1 MITGMKLE
9 QVYDGQFFPCY
20 YYEPHAATVAVTSKS
35 EPENT
40 DNITWLYLPMAQEE
54 IDRALQRAEIT
65 DFVSVRLRLVDT
77 QLPNEVAVLLD
88 IDDSKVAILIRHDI
102 VVMDVDTLQFFRGY
116 YHSCLY
122 MLISKH
128 IMDYMQLMTSRIFEY
143 EELCEILTWDVDDS
157 IKLGLLKFTAAP
169 VSITGKTLSQTV
181 RVYILRNNLNQ
192 SDMENLYRS
201 YDDEPQPIK
210 EIIFN
215 NAVDNITRI
224 TSAPQSVSAEL
235 LYDIIVSDAIANLYK
250 VDLIIA
256 DISCAD
262 RTEIS
267 KYLFALH
274 LDEFV
279 KIFDS
284 RSRPKFENTSDN
296 VAILN
301 AFKARGWIYDY
312 ILDEAGYFK
321 IRRHAPRLVS
331 KTN

>member
-1 MITGMKLE
+1 MSSLGIEKAS
-9 QVYDGQFFPCY
+9 F
-20 YYEPHAATVAVTSKS
+20 
-35 EPENT
+35 
-40 DNITWLYLPMAQEE
+40 NI
-54 IDRALQRAEIT
+54 
-65 DFVSVRLRLVDT
+65 V
-77 QLPNEVAVLLD
+77 N

-143 EELCEILTWDVDDS
+143 EELCEILTLDVDDS